1 MNCLNFDLTPVPS
14 AVLAATAVAAATLA
28 VTTMGQPALAVV
40 LTEQPALAV
49 TPSEQAALTVT
60 PVGKSTLTIGEVC
73 TVSRG
78 TIVVL
83 AASDGPL
90 RTRNGGYILLNP
102 ATNPP
107 GA

>member
-14 AVLAATAVAAATLA
+14 AVLTATAVATATLA
-28 VTTMGQPALAVV
+28 VTTVEQPALTVVPTERPSLAV
-40 LTEQPALAV
+40 TPAEQAALAV
-49 TPSEQAALTVT
+49 TPVQQA
-60 PVGKSTLTIGEVC
+60 TLTLGEMC
-73 TVSRG
+73 TISND

-90 RTRNGGYILLNP
+90 RTRDGGYILLNP

>member
-1 MNCLNFDLTPVPS
+1 VQQ
-14 AVLAATAVAAATLA
+14 ATL
-28 VTTMGQPALAVV
+28 
-40 LTEQPALAV
+40 
-49 TPSEQAALTVT
+49 
-60 PVGKSTLTIGEVC
+60 TLGEVC

-90 RTRNGGYILLNP
+90 RTRDGGYILLNP

-107 GA
+107 QS